1 MTMNKWILKSI
12 LTGVLV
18 LLSAASNAQSN
29 SGAWPNRPVKII
41 SGLGPG
47 SSMDLVARTIAPS
60 LSEIWGQPV
69 IVENKTGAAGNV
81 AASYVSGVDDDHT
94 ILIAQNAITI
104 SASFYPKLGYNLKRD
119 LKPISQITSMPLVV
133 IVNKE
138 LPVKTLKEF
147 IEYAKKRPNQLNF
160 SSAGVGNADHMAAE
174 LFDAKAGITMTHVP
188 FTSGALALNALMAG
202 DVQMYFPG
210 LPVSLP
216 NIQAGKVKALA
227 VTTAKRASALPDVP
241 TVAEA
246 AIPGYAMPLWYGFF
260 ANRAM
265 SDATVNKV
273 SQDVARALKSP
284 EMQSKVAANGI
295 DLVGSSPDVFKGFV
309 NNEVD
314 LWAQV
319 VRSRNLKPE

>member
-1 MTMNKWILKSI
+1 MKILLMLFVFAI
-12 LTGVLV
+12 GMG
-18 LLSAASNAQSN
+18 NGIAQTSP
-29 SGAWPNRPVKII
+29 STWPNRPVKII

-81 AASYVSGVDDDHT
+81 AASYVSGVEDDHT

-104 SASFYPKLGYNLKRD
+104 SASFYPKLGYNLKKD
-119 LKPISQITSMPLVV
+119 LKPVSQITSMPLVL
-133 IVNKE
+133 IVNKD
-138 LPVKTLKEF
+138 LPVKNLKEF
-147 IEYAKKRPNQLNF
+147 IEYAKKRPDQLNF

-174 LFDAKAGITMTHVP
+174 LFNAKAGIAMTHVP
-188 FTSGALALNALMAG
+188 FTSGALAINALMAG

-210 LPVSLP
+210 LPVSLA

-241 TVAEA
+241 TIAEA

-260 ANRAM
+260 ANKSM
-265 SDATVNKV
+265 SDAVVAKV
-273 SQDVARALKSP
+273 SQDVARALKSS
-284 EMQSKVAANGI
+284 EMQSKVSANGI
-295 DLVGSSPDVFKGFV
+295 DLVGSSPQTFRSFV

>member
-1 MTMNKWILKSI
+1 MKIILMLFVFAI
-12 LTGVLV
+12 GMG
-18 LLSAASNAQSN
+18 NGIAQTSP
-29 SGAWPNRPVKII
+29 STWPNRPVKII

-81 AASYVSGVDDDHT
+81 AASYVSGVEDDHT

-104 SASFYPKLGYNLKRD
+104 SASFYPKLGYNLKKD
-119 LKPISQITSMPLVV
+119 LKPVSQITSMPLVL
-133 IVNKE
+133 IVNKD
-138 LPVKTLKEF
+138 LPVKNLKEF
-147 IEYAKKRPNQLNF
+147 IEYAKKRPDQLNF

-174 LFDAKAGITMTHVP
+174 LFNAKAGIAMTHVP

-210 LPVSLP
+210 LPVSLA
-216 NIQAGKVKALA
+216 NIQAGKVRALA

-241 TVAEA
+241 TIAEA

-260 ANRAM
+260 ANKSM
-265 SDATVNKV
+265 SDAVVAKV

-284 EMQSKVAANGI
+284 EMQSKVSANGI
-295 DLVGSSPDVFKGFV
+295 DLVGSSPETFRSFV

-319 VRSRNLKPE
+319 VRARNLKPE

>member
-1 MTMNKWILKSI
+1 MKILLMLFVFAI
-12 LTGVLV
+12 GMG
-18 LLSAASNAQSN
+18 NGIAQTSP
-29 SGAWPNRPVKII
+29 STWPNRPVKII

-81 AASYVSGVDDDHT
+81 AASYVSGVEDDHT

-104 SASFYPKLGYNLKRD
+104 SASFYPKLGYNLKKD
-119 LKPISQITSMPLVV
+119 LKPVSQITSMPLVL
-133 IVNKE
+133 IVNKD
-138 LPVKTLKEF
+138 LPVKNLKEF
-147 IEYAKKRPNQLNF
+147 IEYAKKRPDQLNF

-174 LFDAKAGITMTHVP
+174 LFNAKAGIAMTHVP

-210 LPVSLP
+210 LPVSLA
-216 NIQAGKVKALA
+216 NIQAGKVRALA

-241 TVAEA
+241 TIAEA

-260 ANRAM
+260 ANKSM
-265 SDATVNKV
+265 SDAVVAKV

-284 EMQSKVAANGI
+284 EMQSKVSANGI
-295 DLVGSSPDVFKGFV
+295 DLVGSSPETFRSFV

-319 VRSRNLKPE
+319 VRARNLKPE